1 MAGGWWLWAHAT
13 WRHLECPFAVQY
25 AFDMGSYIPSFFLF
39 SSHTIIIG
47 FEIEIKSPI
56 FTDSD
61 RSLIKKFEFELININ
76 FFTPNVR
83 PPHLSLS
90 IEASFSLFL
99 LLYLFNS
106 IYLKSININQF
117 TSLMSVNIN

>member
-1 MAGGWWLWAHAT
+1 MEKAEIAEAQGKRFSFNKKAVKCGWWLWAHAT

-25 AFDMGSYIPSFFLF
+25 AFDMGSYIPSFFLL

-61 RSLIKKFEFELININ
+61 RSLIKKFEFKLININ

-90 IEASFSLFL
+90 
-99 LLYLFNS
+99 
-106 IYLKSININQF
+106 
-117 TSLMSVNIN
+117 